1 MNKQRHLLIESVV
14 LSAGLLFLLIYDF
27 LVDKPFLSSLLCL
40 LALALVSN
48 LFLSTLLV
56 AWLTLL
62 SIALAVMILLSGVSF
77 MAGMSLF
84 LLVISFPL
92 ALTLGNCLVAYYHTI
107 VSKVTTKEKQAE
119 AAYKVLLEETRISGS
134 HLQISLVHWAH
145 NDYFYQVHSKEYRRI
160 IKHMA
165 DTLERFVGL
174 EDSVYYL
181 SDGDFLILS
190 TDDSKDY
197 EKLIR
202 QTLLPQLQAELFINK
217 SSHHSLQYQSAVMS
231 MRSSFEADTMSF
243 SKVQHLLK
251 RMLETDLIVE
261 Y

>member
-1 MNKQRHLLIESVV
+1 
-14 LSAGLLFLLIYDF
+14 
-27 LVDKPFLSSLLCL
+27 
-40 LALALVSN
+40 
-48 LFLSTLLV
+48 
-56 AWLTLL
+56 
-62 SIALAVMILLSGVSF
+62 
-77 MAGMSLF
+77 
-84 LLVISFPL
+84 
-92 ALTLGNCLVAYYHTI
+92 
-107 VSKVTTKEKQAE
+107 
-119 AAYKVLLEETRISGS
+119 
-134 HLQISLVHWAH
+134 
-145 NDYFYQVHSKEYRRI
+145 
-160 IKHMA
+160 MA

-243 SKVQHLLK
+243 FKSTAFVKAHARDRLNRRILK
-251 RMLETDLIVE
+251 GVADVS
-261 Y
+261 

>member
-1 MNKQRHLLIESVV
+1 M
-14 LSAGLLFLLIYDF
+14 
-27 LVDKPFLSSLLCL
+27 
-40 LALALVSN
+40 
-48 LFLSTLLV
+48 
-56 AWLTLL
+56 
-62 SIALAVMILLSGVSF
+62 
-77 MAGMSLF
+77 
-84 LLVISFPL
+84 
-92 ALTLGNCLVAYYHTI
+92 
-107 VSKVTTKEKQAE
+107 
-119 AAYKVLLEETRISGS
+119 
-134 HLQISLVHWAH
+134 
-145 NDYFYQVHSKEYRRI
+145 

-181 SDGDFLILS
+181 SGGDFLILS

-202 QTLLPQLQAELFINK
+202 QSLLPQLQAELFINK
-217 SSHHSLQYQSAVMS
+217 SSHHSLQYQSAVIS